1 MTKSA
6 DSSAPVGVVAPQAD
20 ARTLK
25 AARVTPRSVSP
36 METDPPMACAANMAW
51 GMLHMQC
58 HLPAPLHWCRRAAA
72 CTWTLAVTIS
82 NQ

>member
-36 METDPPMACAANMAW
+36 METDPPMACAANMGLRDAAYAVSSAGATALAPACS
-51 GMLHMQC
+51 GMHMDIGGDD
-58 HLPAPLHWCRRAAA
+58 L
-72 CTWTLAVTIS
+72 
-82 NQ
+82 